1 MSRKARAMKR
11 KEKYGKSAD
20 RSGIGNVPLGY
31 SLEKRSISEGIEL
44 SGIAPYRN
52 SPEMKRH
59 AVALPRIAME

>member
-1 MSRKARAMKR
+1 MAMKR
-11 KEKYGKSAD
+11 KEKF
-20 RSGIGNVPLGY
+20 RY

-52 SPEMKRH
+52 SPEMKSY